1 MMIIDPP
8 VTPFSPEAELRAWL
22 EALAEMPQ
30 DEQAVIDATAQAR
43 AWIVAA
49 EARERG

>member
-30 DEQAVIDATAQAR
+30 DDPAVIDATAQAR
-43 AWIVAA
+43 AWLAGA
-49 EARERG
+49 EG

>member
-30 DEQAVIDATAQAR
+30 DDSAVIDATEQAR
-43 AWIVAA
+43 TWLAGA
-49 EARERG
+49 EG

>member
-30 DEQAVIDATAQAR
+30 EDPAVIDATAQAR
-43 AWIVAA
+43 ACLAGA
-49 EARERG
+49 EG

>member
-8 VTPFSPEAELRAWL
+8 VTPFSTEAELRAWL

-30 DEQAVIDATAQAR
+30 EDPAVIDATAQAN
-43 AWIVAA
+43 AWL
-49 EARERG
+49 EAKR

>member
-22 EALAEMPQ
+22 EALSEMPQ
-30 DEQAVIDATAQAR
+30 DDPAVIDATEQAR
-43 AWIVAA
+43 TWLAGA
-49 EARERG
+49 EG